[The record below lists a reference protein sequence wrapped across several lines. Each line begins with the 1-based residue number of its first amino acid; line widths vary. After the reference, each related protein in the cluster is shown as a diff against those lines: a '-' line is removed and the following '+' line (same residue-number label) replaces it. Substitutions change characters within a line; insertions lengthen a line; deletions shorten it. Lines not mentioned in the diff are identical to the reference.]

1 MILVTGA
8 NGFVGHKI
16 LEMCKDAIASPSLR
30 GATQEDIKRMIDASD
45 ADVIIHTA
53 AISDIGTCQADPQ
66 ASYFANVQIPVYLAK
81 ASKDRKLI
89 CFSSD
94 QVYSGCDEEG
104 PYLEDTVK
112 PGNIYAEHK
121 LEMEQRVLDI
131 LPNAVM
137 LRAEWMYDY
146 YLQRSNY
153 FMSIINA
160 KESVSFS
167 SRQYRGV
174 TYLKEVVEN
183 MEKVAA
189 LPGGAYNFGSE
200 TTKSMYEIT
209 REFIELLGKK
219 LKVEDTQARHNL
231 WMNCDKAR
239 KYGVEFSD
247 VTDGLAKCA
256 KDYKMTGEVL
266 NSDHDNSIIRM
277 IDEIL

>member
-1 MILVTGA
+1 MNLVTGA

-16 LEMCKDAIASPSLR
+16 LEMCKDTIAAPSLR
-30 GATQEDIKRMIDASD
+30 NATQEDIKRMIEKSN
-45 ADVIIHTA
+45 ADIIIHTA
-53 AISDIGTCQADPQ
+53 AISDIGVCQDPD
-66 ASYFANVQIPVYLAK
+66 ASYYANVKIPLYLAN

-146 YLQRSNY
+146 YLQKSNY
-153 FMSIINA
+153 FMNIINA
-160 KESVSFS
+160 KDYVSFS
-167 SRQYRGV
+167 SKQYRGI

-183 MEKVAA
+183 MEKVVT
-189 LPGGAYNFGSE
+189 LPGGSYNFGSE
-200 TTKSMYEIT
+200 TTQSIT
-209 REFIELLGKK
+209 I
-219 LKVEDTQARHNL
+219 
-231 WMNCDKAR
+231 
-239 KYGVEFSD
+239 
-247 VTDGLAKCA
+247 
-256 KDYKMTGEVL
+256 
-266 NSDHDNSIIRM
+266 
-277 IDEIL
+277 